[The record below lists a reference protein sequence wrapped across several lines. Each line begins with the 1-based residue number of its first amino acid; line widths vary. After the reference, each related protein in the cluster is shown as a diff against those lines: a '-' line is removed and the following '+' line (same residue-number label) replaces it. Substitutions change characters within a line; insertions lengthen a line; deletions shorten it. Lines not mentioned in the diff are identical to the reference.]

1 MTLRGI
7 MDNSLGGYLTFRG
20 FARLEDIEKLS
31 EADAGYQRDLIETHA
46 TEITEFLDS
55 GKNLFFPEVI
65 LGCRLADTD
74 EIPEL
79 VRFYNASM
87 GSLSYD
93 FSFNKMKIK
102 IGTAIEFQSGD
113 DIRNKGKYRS
123 ATLNFLQA
131 HQRRIETHKPFTRI
145 DGNHRISASLG
156 ADERI
161 KKLNVPFCI
170 VFFRDEDEER
180 KYSRILFHNINY
192 KSIPL
197 AMEDSL
203 KLILDDTTTFA
214 DDELKDSTAFGWEY
228 YFARQIKQVDIN
240 AYFPNISGVLDGKF
254 RSAFLKLFELLLANT
269 VLEREDNEIEKVKEA
284 LTYINTNIYNDTKL
298 KTSRNIAVF
307 SAFLYYQLK
316 APELI
321 NFLKSW
327 VLKNEIYNIEEL
339 EPNSIIKI
347 MDNIASHKVKK
358 VFVAMPYYSDT
369 KVNAYN
375 KLFKEALEDIQSTL
389 TLPFTLE
396 LLPIMRAVG
405 VSERIDERLLRQISE
420 CAIFVADLTGVNKNV
435 LYETA
440 YAEGKGIAPLLLK
453 KRDDFDSQ
461 GNEITLPFDMD
472 KRQYIPFDETNYY
485 TSIKQIATR
494 HIKRIIEEM

>member
-20 FARLEDIEKLS
+20 FARLDDIEKLS

-79 VRFYNASM
+79 ERFYNAF
-87 GSLSYD
+87 GD
-93 FSFNKMKIK
+93 IKPKNFDFNKMKVK
-102 IGTAIEFQSGD
+102 LRTAIEFKTSGD
-113 DIRNKGKYRS
+113 MRNKGHFRPALLQFLRS
-123 ATLNFLQA
+123 HRRHIA
-131 HQRRIETHKPFTRI
+131 HNKPFTRI
-145 DGNHRISASLG
+145 DGNHRISASVD
-156 ADERI
+156 ANEHI
-161 KKLNVPFCI
+161 QKLNVPFCI
-170 VFFRDEDEER
+170 VFFRDEDEEK

-203 KLILDDTTTFA
+203 KLILDDTTIFD

-240 AYFPNISGVLDGKF
+240 SYFPNISGVLDGKF

-269 VLEREDNEIEKVKEA
+269 ILEKADNEIEKVKEA

-298 KTSRNIAVF
+298 KTSQNIAVF

-321 NFLKSW
+321 NFLKTW
-327 VLKNEIYNIEEL
+327 VLKNEIFNIEEL

-358 VFVAMPYYSDT
+358 VFVAMPYYNHARVTEYNRMFREVLAQIDT
-369 KVNAYN
+369 P
-375 KLFKEALEDIQSTL
+375 
-389 TLPFTLE
+389 PFTLE
-396 LLPIMRAVG
+396 LIPIMRNSG
-405 VSERIDERLLRQISE
+405 ESERIDERLLKQIAE
-420 CAIFVADLTGVNKNV
+420 CDIFIADLSTMNLNV
-435 LYETA
+435 MYETA
-440 YAEGKGIAPLLLK
+440 YAEGKGIPSLLIKQEPDL
-453 KRDDFDSQ
+453 DS
-461 GNEITLPFDMD
+461 NSEEITLPFDMD
-472 KRQYIPFDETNYY
+472 KRQYVPFPKDTYY
-485 TSIKQIATR
+485 TRIQSIVKNNLPAMLQS
-494 HIKRIIEEM
+494 

>member
-31 EADAGYQRDLIETHA
+31 KADAGYQRDLIETHA

-79 VRFYNASM
+79 ERFYSAST
-87 GSLSYD
+87 GTISND
-93 FSFNKMKIK
+93 FNFHKMKIK
-102 IGTAIEFQSGD
+102 LGTAIEFQTGD

-123 ATLNFLQA
+123 ATLQFLQA
-131 HQRRIETHKPFTRI
+131 HQRRIETQKPFTRI
-145 DGNHRISASLG
+145 DGNHRISASLD
-156 ADERI
+156 AEEKI
-161 KKLNVPFCI
+161 KKLNIPFCI
-170 VFFRDEDEER
+170 VFFRSEEEER

-203 KLILDDTTTFA
+203 KLILDDTITFD

-228 YFARQIKQVDIN
+228 YFSRQIKQVDIN

-284 LTYINTNIYNDTKL
+284 LGYLDTSIYDNTQL
-298 KTSRNIAVF
+298 KGSRNIAVF

-327 VLKNEIYNIEEL
+327 VLKNEIYNIDEL

-358 VFVAMPYYSDT
+358 VFVAMPYYNHARVT
-369 KVNAYN
+369 EYN
-375 KLFKEALEDIQSTL
+375 RMFREVLSQIDAP
-389 TLPFTLE
+389 PFTLE
-396 LLPIMRAVG
+396 LIPIMRNQG
-405 VSERIDERLLRQISE
+405 ESQRIDERLLNQIEE
-420 CAIFVADLTGVNKNV
+420 CDIFIADLSTMNLNV
-435 LYETA
+435 MYETA
-440 YAEGKGIAPLLLK
+440 YAEGKGIPSLLIKQEPDL
-453 KRDDFDSQ
+453 DTD
-461 GNEITLPFDMD
+461 GNDITLPFDMD
-472 KRQYIPFDETNYY
+472 KRQYVPFAADTYY
-485 TSIKQIATR
+485 TKIQSIVKSNLPAMLQS
-494 HIKRIIEEM
+494 

>member
-79 VRFYNASM
+79 ERFYTAST
-87 GSLSYD
+87 GIISND

-102 IGTAIEFQSGD
+102 LGTAIEFQSGD

-123 ATLNFLQA
+123 ATLKFLQA

-203 KLILDDTTTFA
+203 KLILDDTVTFD
-214 DDELKDSTAFGWEY
+214 DDELKESTAFGWEY
-228 YFARQIKQVDIN
+228 YFARQIKQDDIRS
-240 AYFPNISGVLDGKF
+240 YFPNISGVLNDKF
-254 RSAFLKLFELLLANT
+254 RSAFLKLFQLLLQDSI
-269 VLEREDNEIEKVKEA
+269 LEKDDNEIDKVKEA
-284 LTYINTNIYNDTKL
+284 LGYLDTSIYNNSQL
-298 KTSRNIAVF
+298 KESQNIAVF

-327 VLKNEIYNIEEL
+327 VLKNEIYNINEL

-358 VFVAMPYYSDT
+358 VFVAMPYYNHARVT
-369 KVNAYN
+369 EYN
-375 KLFKEALEDIQSTL
+375 RMFKEALDQIDAP
-389 TLPFTLE
+389 PFTLE
-396 LLPIMRAVG
+396 LIPIMRNKG
-405 VSERIDERLLRQISE
+405 ESERIDERLLKQISE
-420 CAIFVADLTGVNKNV
+420 CDIFIADLSTMNLNV
-435 LYETA
+435 MYETA
-440 YAEGKGIAPLLLK
+440 YAEGKGIPSLLIKQEPDLDTNDEK
-453 KRDDFDSQ
+453 
-461 GNEITLPFDMD
+461 ITLPFDMD
-472 KRQYIPFDETNYY
+472 KRQYVPFPKDSYY
-485 TSIKQIATR
+485 GQIQSIVKHNLPAMLQS
-494 HIKRIIEEM
+494 

>member
-65 LGCRLADTD
+65 LGCRLADID

-79 VRFYNASM
+79 ERFYTAST
-87 GSLSYD
+87 GTISND

-102 IGTAIEFQSGD
+102 LGTAIEFQTGD

-203 KLILDDTTTFA
+203 KLILDDTVTFD

-228 YFARQIKQVDIN
+228 YFARQIKQEVIN
-240 AYFPNISGVLDGKF
+240 SHFRNIRGVLDGKF
-254 RSAFLKLFELLLANT
+254 RSAFLKLFQLLLENDILT
-269 VLEREDNEIEKVKEA
+269 EEDSEIYKVNEA
-284 LTYINTNIYNDTKL
+284 LTYVNTNIYNDTNL
-298 KTSRNIAVF
+298 NTSQNIAVF

-327 VLKNEIYNIEEL
+327 VLKNEIYNIDEL

-358 VFVAMPYYSDT
+358 VFVAMPYYNHT
-369 KVNAYN
+369 RVTEYN
-375 KLFKEALEDIQSTL
+375 RLFREVLAQIDAP
-389 TLPFTLE
+389 PFTLE
-396 LLPIMRAVG
+396 LIPIMRNRG
-405 VSERIDERLLRQISE
+405 ESERIDERLLKQISE
-420 CAIFVADLTGVNKNV
+420 CDIFIADLSTMNLNV
-435 LYETA
+435 MYETA
-440 YAEGKGIAPLLLK
+440 YAEGKGVPSLLIKQEPDL
-453 KRDDFDSQ
+453 DTNQ
-461 GNEITLPFDMD
+461 EEITLPFDMD
-472 KRQYIPFDETNYY
+472 KRQYVPFPADTYY
-485 TSIKQIATR
+485 SQIQSIVKNNLPAMLQS
-494 HIKRIIEEM
+494 

>member
-55 GKNLFFPEVI
+55 GKNLFFSEVI

-79 VRFYNASM
+79 ERFYTAST
-87 GSLSYD
+87 GIISND

-102 IGTAIEFQSGD
+102 LGTAIEFQTGD

-131 HQRRIETHKPFTRI
+131 HQRRIETQKPFTRI

-161 KKLNVPFCI
+161 RKLNVPFCI
-170 VFFRDEDEER
+170 VFFRSEEEER

-203 KLILDDTTTFA
+203 KLILDDTVTFD
-214 DDELKDSTAFGWEY
+214 DDELKDSSAFGWEY
-228 YFARQIKQVDIN
+228 YFARQIKQEDIRS
-240 AYFPNISGVLDGKF
+240 YFPNISGVLDDKF
-254 RSAFLKLFELLLANT
+254 RSAFLKLFELLLKND
-269 VLEREDNEIEKVKEA
+269 VLIEEDTEIDKVKEA
-284 LTYINTNIYNDTKL
+284 LGYLDTSIYDNSEL
-298 KTSRNIAVF
+298 KDSKNIAVF

-327 VLKNEIYNIEEL
+327 VLKNEIYNIDEL

-358 VFVAMPYYSDT
+358 VFVAMPYYNHARVT
-369 KVNAYN
+369 EYN
-375 KLFKEALEDIQSTL
+375 TMFRDALAQIDAT
-389 TLPFTLE
+389 PFTLE
-396 LLPIMRAVG
+396 LIPIMRNRG
-405 VSERIDERLLRQISE
+405 ESKRIDERLLKQIGE
-420 CAIFVADLTGVNKNV
+420 CDIFIADLSTMNLNV
-435 LYETA
+435 MYETA
-440 YAEGKGIAPLLLK
+440 YAEGKGIPSLLIKQEPDL
-453 KRDDFDSQ
+453 DS
-461 GNEITLPFDMD
+461 NREEITLPFDMD
-472 KRQYIPFDETNYY
+472 KRQYVPFRADTHY
-485 TSIKQIATR
+485 TQIQSIVKNNLPAMLQS
-494 HIKRIIEEM
+494 